1 MLTNV
6 LLTPYKTSFKCYIY
20 HRHHHQHSQSNCGWS
35 KDVAQFRHVEES
47 EQRNTYNDSL
57 VPRCSE
63 RIENLLTFRRH
74 ITTQYEQYAGIAKK
88 RNSSGAC
95 SSKASEENGIVV
107 LTFATT
113 WFAVR
118 GFCITTRAFWS
129 NTASVT
135 SVVIWISAHAGFSR
149 HFKCFKCQFSRL
161 IWVISLS
168 LYPRPTKA

>member
-20 HRHHHQHSQSNCGWS
+20 HRHHHQHSISNCGWS
-35 KDVAQFRHVEES
+35 KDVAQFHHVEES
-47 EQRNTYNDSL
+47 EQSNTYNDSY

-63 RIENLLTFRRH
+63 RIETDLLTFRRH

-168 LYPRPTKA
+168 LYPRPD